1 MEEKKETKAQNTSF
15 TKQQILES
23 KKYKNRRDLLR
34 ALLKD
39 EESYTLKQ
47 VDAALSTFLKR
58 EVN

>member
-47 VDAALSTFLKR
+47 VDAALSSFLKR